1 MSRGAVARN
10 ESGPVALA
18 APLAGCA
25 VGTAAITFASGR
37 FNIDREKI
45 AVAAIGVG
53 VMMASQTTGVPRHIG
68 MGVASAGIATAI
80 AEVMAHWKAKLVP
93 QDEPLTRD
101 EMNKVVEARSMQDA
115 QTIAA
120 LRAEVAQLKAQAKP
134 NGTTA
139 KPNGATSK
147 PSAPLKRDA
156 VPTVKKTT
164 FSFGA
169 LVTDEQGKKLD
180 AILRHFDDHDQAKL
194 IRVYESL
201 PKPTVDQLL
210 LMLQSMPV
218 HEAVSYVRNNVLL
231 KS

>member
-1 MSRGAVARN
+1 VARN
-10 ESGPVALA
+10 ESGTVALV

-25 VGTAAITFASGR
+25 VGTVAITVAAER
-37 FNIDREKI
+37 FNIDKEKI
-45 AVAAIGVG
+45 AVAAIGIG
-53 VMMASQTTGVPRHIG
+53 AMMASQTTGLPRHIG

-80 AEVMAHWKAKLVP
+80 AEVMAHWKAKLAP
-93 QDEPLTRD
+93 PDEPVTRD
-101 EMNKVVEARSMQDA
+101 EMHKVVEARSMQDA

-156 VPTVKKTT
+156 VPTVKKT

-194 IRVYESL
+194 IRIYESL
-201 PKPTVDQLL
+201 PRPTVDQLL

-218 HEAVSYVRNNVLL
+218 HEAVSYVRSNVLL